1 MELDE
6 QELQKVVTMMMC
18 DSFVTVGHAMPV
30 INKAIERACNDYGY
44 DSEIIYSQIIRE
56 LIKNR
61 EYVKEDDNDCV

>member
-44 DSEIIYSQIIRE
+44 DAEIIYSQIIRE

-61 EYVKEDDNDCV
+61 EVQE

>member
-18 DSFVTVGHAMPV
+18 DSFVSVGHVMPV
-30 INKAIERACNDYGY
+30 ITKAIERACNDYGY

-61 EYVKEDDNDCV
+61 EVQE

>member
-6 QELQKVVTMMMC
+6 RELQKVVTMMMC

-30 INKAIERACNDYGY
+30 ITKAIERVCNDYGY
-44 DSEIIYSQIIRE
+44 DSERIYSQIIRE